1 MLNFDLLSQI
11 ALAIQDLLSFQT
23 NLRIIYFNFWENAIR
38 IWIGIALN
46 ILIALGKMDILTI

>member
-11 ALAIQDLLSFQT
+11 ALAIQDLLSFHT